1 MCSEECQAACRRLPP
16 APSTSQPNPSS
27 LKTPRRAPR
36 ISPVSALQSPQ
47 SPKAPHAAGPPPT
60 HASHQTQPRK
70 HRRQRRQWAEKSRH
84 QLRSTMLPCR
94 RHAREDEAQRVPA
107 GAAPEAC
114 IADFPRLPQIPDS
127 LYNCPRSAPPFDL
140 VVPFEP
146 SSTAVYWCISVL
158 QSSSSIPRLLCKDCY
173 NGYPRPISSCLAQVR
188 QLRHH
193 LADKQQHNHCHHQRD
208 VFATQVNQQ
217 QIRQNLCI

>member
-1 MCSEECQAACRRLPP
+1 MRTWSAACRRLPP

-84 QLRSTMLPCR
+84 QPRSTMLPCR

-140 VVPFEP
+140 VVPLSLP
-146 SSTAVYWCISVL
+146 QLRYIGAYLYCNQVR
-158 QSSSSIPRLLCKDCY
+158 QSLVCSAKDCY